1 MFDAPTFAEP
11 VIQGNGD
18 VRAVAYGNDAG
29 VFVEFRM
36 EQVYQEFKSLAEGHP
51 IYEAVPFIRI
61 YVPGDKT
68 KVVDRPVKL
77 EQSGDVPSDP
87 QRFPMQWQ
95 AFKSGVQATAAGKP
109 LAEWPLM
116 TTSQVKELNAINIY
130 TVEALAEVSDAA
142 LDGLGHGGRSLRDQA
157 KAHVEQMK
165 DGAATAKLVAANADL
180 QRQIDELRASLTSPD
195 DKRGAG
201 RPRKEDSNGE

>member
-1 MFDAPTFAEP
+1 MFDGPNLADAT
-11 VIQGNGD
+11 VIGNGD

-36 EQVYQEFKSLAEGHP
+36 EQIYQEFRSLAEGHP

-87 QRFPMQWQ
+87 QRFHAQWQ
-95 AFKSGVQATAAGKP
+95 AFRSGVQATAAGKP

-116 TTSQVKELNAINIY
+116 TTSQVKELNAVNIY
-130 TVEALAEVSDAA
+130 TVEALAEVSDVA
-142 LDGLGHGGRSLRDQA
+142 LDGIGHGGRALRDQA
-157 KAHVEQMK
+157 KAHIAQMT
-165 DGAATAKLVAANADL
+165 DGAATAKLVAANSDL
-180 QRQIDELRASLTSPD
+180 QRQIDELRASMTSPD
-195 DKRGAG
+195 DKRGPG
-201 RPRKEDSNGE
+201 RPRKEDNNGE